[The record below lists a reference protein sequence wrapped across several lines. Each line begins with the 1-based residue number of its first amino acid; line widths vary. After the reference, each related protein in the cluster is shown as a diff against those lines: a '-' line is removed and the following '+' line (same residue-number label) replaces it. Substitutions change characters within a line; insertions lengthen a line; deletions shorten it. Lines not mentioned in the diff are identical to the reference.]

1 MHSER
6 DEDLYGTGI
15 LFEEPKPNRSRPR
28 DLIGLY
34 KQQRKPQ
41 PRITQERARAA
52 TERRSGRN
60 GAEGNQGMRRSP
72 PEMGT
77 ARRRPRMPGR
87 SRKERRTQTE
97 QGSRRISKIPRG

>member
-52 TERRSGRN
+52 TERRKRPKDGKYLRLYE
-60 GAEGNQGMRRSP
+60 GAEGRVSR
-72 PEMGT
+72 GT
-77 ARRRPRMPGR
+77 HGHSLRVCG
-87 SRKERRTQTE
+87 
-97 QGSRRISKIPRG
+97 GV